1 MNNYWS
7 RGFEQ
12 PLFYIKLENLSPKQ
26 VEIIGQKRDTIR
38 IKHDH
43 ITYVKFKCSVDEIE
57 RVKNTQINSV
67 ELIGTFHIN
76 EWNDRLYP
84 QVQIEKL
91 EFIGVEIDFQPLKN
105 TFFGGVNW

>member
-1 MNNYWS
+1 M
-7 RGFEQ
+7 
-12 PLFYIKLENLSPKQ
+12 
-26 VEIIGQKRDTIR
+26 
-38 IKHDH
+38 
-43 ITYVKFKCSVDEIE
+43 KFKCSVDEIE